1 MLADV
6 RESHDCAVIFLYVHE
21 AHARDLWPLSPS
33 APAVHGS
40 LSERREAA
48 SGFLKNWPS
57 FASQIQAT
65 YVDDMSNELALEYGL
80 WPERVVLL
88 RHGHA
93 EWASDFEL
101 YGAREL
107 LNAAHRVFS
116 AQSEPSPGKRE
127 QQ

>member
-1 MLADV
+1 MLAEI
-6 RESHDCAVIFLYVHE
+6 RESHDCAIIFFYVHE

-48 SGFLKNWPS
+48 SGFLERWPS
-57 FASQIQAT
+57 FASQVQAA
-65 YVDDMSNELALEYGL
+65 YVDDMSNALALDYGL

-88 RHGHA
+88 RHGQA

-101 YGAREL
+101 YGARKLLHAAQHVFAAQPEL
-107 LNAAHRVFS
+107 K
-116 AQSEPSPGKRE
+116 P
-127 QQ
+127 